1 MFSLFAGEKPQPKAA
16 EAAIQKISTISATQ
30 LSRFE
35 RLPQAQRYAIIGA
48 ASVGGLSLLWAL
60 TASSKSTRR
69 PPIRSPRESL
79 LPELSDEDA
88 ADLPYH
94 PAALPGARDVNTP
107 FGSIRVYEFGPRDGE
122 KVLLIHGI
130 STPSIALT
138 DLAHKLVGRGRRV
151 MLFGGSLSCCHWS
164 LVCLFLTMSTLS
176 SFPPSWNVL
185 ENVNVQIKRSI
196 CLATR
201 QICRLI
207 PHVIPWNDG
216 SSFSPLLYPF
226 RQGARQ
232 PYPTAGHVHDSYPSH
247 VGPGKSPCSKRHLH

>member
-1 MFSLFAGEKPQPKAA
+1 MSPPQGPTLYIYSCNAMFSLFAGEKPQPKAA

-60 TASSKSTRR
+60 TALSKPARR
-69 PPIRSPRESL
+69 PPIPSPRESL

-164 LVCLFLTMSTLS
+164 LVCLFLAMSTSS
-176 SFPPSWNVL
+176 SFPPSWNLL
-185 ENVNVQIKRSI
+185 ENFYGQMK
-196 CLATR
+196 C
-201 QICRLI
+201 
-207 PHVIPWNDG
+207 
-216 SSFSPLLYPF
+216 
-226 RQGARQ
+226 
-232 PYPTAGHVHDSYPSH
+232 
-247 VGPGKSPCSKRHLH
+247 K

>member
-1 MFSLFAGEKPQPKAA
+1 MFSLFAGEKPPPKAA
-16 EAAIQKISTISATQ
+16 EAAIQKISSISATQ

-60 TASSKSTRR
+60 TASSKPARR
-69 PPIRSPRESL
+69 PPIPSPRESML
-79 LPELSDEDA
+79 SELSDEDA
-88 ADLPYH
+88 AELPYH

-164 LVCLFLTMSTLS
+164 LVCLVAISAS
-176 SFPPSWNVL
+176 SSSPQSWKCVL
-185 ENVNVQIKRSI
+185 ENFNLQMKRRS
-196 CLATR
+196 CPALR
-201 QICRLI
+201 QISCLI
-207 PHVIPWNDG
+207 PHVK
-216 SSFSPLLYPF
+216 L
-226 RQGARQ
+226 
-232 PYPTAGHVHDSYPSH
+232 
-247 VGPGKSPCSKRHLH
+247 